1 MTQISFYKNDTGEFI
16 KQWPNWSGVVPAVG
30 DMVVLHYGDDNEE
43 EYTYTVRLRVIDG
56 TRPDRI
62 GLYIDEVQDEE
73 QDETVC
79 NPFLDMTIEE
89 CKADLSIRAYKIC
102 KREGIE
108 TLRDLTKL
116 SRMDWLKF
124 RDSGKKSME
133 CLDDLLAKHGLS
145 WADGKTE

>member
-1 MTQISFYKNDTGEFI
+1 MTQISFYKNGTGEFI

-43 EYTYTVRLRVIDG
+43 EYTYMVRLRVIDG
-56 TRPDRI
+56 TRPDHI
-62 GLYIDEVQDEE
+62 SLYIDEIQDEE

-89 CKADLSIRAYKIC
+89 CKADLSIRAYNIC

-108 TLRDLTKL
+108 TLGDLTKL

-133 CLDDLLAKHGLS
+133 CIDDLLAKHGLS